1 MNCIKYFN
9 CMKYF
14 NCIFCYNNKITPEEL
29 EVIKYKRIHMLLTF
43 QGNNIM
49 NNMKINKNNKLNS
62 F

>member
-1 MNCIKYFN
+1 MNCIKYL
-9 CMKYF
+9 

-29 EVIKYKRIHMLLTF
+29 EVIKYKRIHMLLKF

-49 NNMKINKNNKLNS
+49 NNMEINKNNKLNS

>member
-1 MNCIKYFN
+1 MN

-29 EVIKYKRIHMLLTF
+29 EVIKYKRINMLLKF

-49 NNMKINKNNKLNS
+49 NNMEINKNNKSNS